1 MKMENAQINKIKK
14 FSEILNQKIKKID
27 LQYLITIKRGKCWIK
42 FAFAYKTEADEDL
55 FKSQSKK

>member
-27 LQYLITIKRGKCWIK
+27 LQYLITIKRGKC
-42 FAFAYKTEADEDL
+42 
-55 FKSQSKK
+55 